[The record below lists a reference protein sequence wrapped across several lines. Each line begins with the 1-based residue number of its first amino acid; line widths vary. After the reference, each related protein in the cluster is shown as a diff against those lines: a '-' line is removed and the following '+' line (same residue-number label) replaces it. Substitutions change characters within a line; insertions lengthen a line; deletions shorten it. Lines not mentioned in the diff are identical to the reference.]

1 MIAGMIMA
9 LNAPRTRSLGQM
21 AMDAIRR
28 NGGTALFFST
38 DLPILV
44 DGQPIYFT

>member
-21 AMDAIRR
+21 A
-28 NGGTALFFST
+28 ALFFST